1 MASCKQMILC
11 CCLAALL
18 AASTASSAS
27 AAGVGSDALAS
38 MPIREVTV
46 FKDGH
51 AFILHAGEVATDDEG
66 NVLLD
71 YLPTPVIGTFWPYAD
86 DPQAKLKA
94 VSAGKQRV
102 SLTKTA
108 LSIRDLLQA
117 NIGSRIEI
125 LEGEKYYRATIAGIP
140 TSSSEERE
148 AAAPSGSGPQLP
160 QPGQLIL
167 LQTETGMR
175 VIPID
180 RIQDVTFIDNPTA
193 QLEYEEIRN
202 LLKLQ
207 LDWGDRAPAKTAHVG
222 MTYLQK
228 GLRWIPH
235 YKLHIDGDGTVKVQ
249 LQATLLN
256 ELADLD
262 DVTANLLVGV
272 PSFDFKSTIDPIA
285 LSQTTAELS
294 QYFQENSQTAHAFS
308 NSMMIQ
314 TQGARM
320 SDFRAASSQP
330 AGDVDLGPDVAG
342 SGQNEEMFVFTIENI
357 TLAKGER
364 MVLPVGEWTMKYR
377 DVFRLEIPFAPP
389 LEIQQNFNS
398 SQQAELAKLF
408 HAPKVKHVL
417 RLTNNQRV
425 PLTTAPALITS
436 ERGVLG
442 QGMMTYTSP
451 GGTVDLTVT
460 TAVNVPVSHKEEEI
474 KRTPEAVTWR
484 KHTYMQID
492 MQGTISLTN
501 YRDKD
506 IELEVVRSVMGVADS
521 AASDGTITRPSAWDE
536 DFVGRPHWWNWY
548 SWPYWWTHMNSF
560 SRIEWKQTLKAGE
573 RVELSYQWHYFWTY

>member
-1 MASCKQMILC
+1 MASLKQVSRIV
-11 CCLAALL
+11 LAVVVTVLVPE
-18 AASTASSAS
+18 SSH
-27 AAGVGSDALAS
+27 AAGVGSNALAS

-51 AFILHAGEVATDDEG
+51 AFVLHEGDVTTDGAG

-86 DPQAKLKA
+86 DPNAKLRA

-102 SLTKTA
+102 SLEKTA

-117 NIGSRIEI
+117 NLGARVEI
-125 LEGEKYYRATIAGIP
+125 REGDKYYRATIAGIP
-140 TSSSEERE
+140 NSSAEEQE
-148 AAAPSGSGPQLP
+148 AVAPAGSGPQIS

-167 LQTETGMR
+167 LKTETGTR
-175 VIPID
+175 AIPID

-202 LLKLQ
+202 LLKLE
-207 LDWGDRAPAKTAHVG
+207 LDWGGRVPAKTARVG

-235 YKLHIDGDGTVKVQ
+235 YKLHIDGNGTVKVQ

-262 DVTANLLVGV
+262 GVTANLLVGV
-272 PSFDFKSTIDPIA
+272 PSFDFKSTVDPIA
-285 LSQTTAELS
+285 LRETAAQLS
-294 QYFQENSQTAHAFS
+294 PYFQEGSQTAHAFS

-314 TQGARM
+314 TQAVRM
-320 SDFRAASSQP
+320 NEFRHAPVQP
-330 AGDVDLGPDVAG
+330 AADVDVGPDVAN
-342 SGQNEEMFVFTIENI
+342 SGKNEELFLFTIKDV

-377 DVFRLEIPFAPP
+377 DVFRLEIPFTPP
-389 LEIQQNFNS
+389 LEVQQNFNS
-398 SQQAELAKLF
+398 TQQAELAKLF

-417 RLTNNQRV
+417 RVTNDQQI

-436 ERGVLG
+436 DRGVLG

-451 GGTVDLTVT
+451 GSSVDLTVT
-460 TAVNVPVSHKEEEI
+460 TAVNVPVSHKEDEI
-474 KRTPEAVTWR
+474 KRTPEAITWR
-484 KHTYMQID
+484 NHSYMQID
-492 MQGTISLTN
+492 MQGTIKLTN

-506 IELEVVRSVMGVADS
+506 IELEVVRTVMGAADS
-521 AASDGTITRPSAWDE
+521 VEADGTIRRPSAWDE
-536 DFVGRPHWWNWY
+536 DFIGRPHWWSWY

-560 SRIEWKQTLKAGE
+560 SRFEWKQTLKAGE
-573 RVELSYQWHYFWTY
+573 GVELSYKWHYFWTY

>member
-1 MASCKQMILC
+1 MASSCVVIAVPGLH
-11 CCLAALL
+11 
-18 AASTASSAS
+18 

-51 AFILHAGEVATDDEG
+51 AFILHEGDVQTDDEG

-86 DPQAKLKA
+86 DPNANLKA

-102 SLTKTA
+102 SLKKTA
-108 LSIRDLLQA
+108 LSLRDLLQA
-117 NIGSRIEI
+117 NVGGRIEI
-125 LEGEKYYRATIAGIP
+125 KEGNNYYRATIAGIP
-140 TSSSEERE
+140 TSSAAERE
-148 AAAPSGSGPQLP
+148 AAAPAGGGPQLP
-160 QPGQLIL
+160 QPGSLIL
-167 LQTETGMR
+167 LKTETGTR
-175 VIPID
+175 AISID
-180 RIQDVTFIDNPTA
+180 RIQDVTFIDDPQA

-207 LDWGDRAPAKTAHVG
+207 LDWGDREPAKTAHVG

-285 LSQTTAELS
+285 LRETAAQLS
-294 QYFQENSQTAHAFS
+294 QYFQDGSQTAHAFS

-314 TQGARM
+314 TQMARM
-320 SDFRAASSQP
+320 REVRPTPAQP
-330 AGDVDLGPDVAG
+330 DAGVDIGPDVAG
-342 SGQNEEMFVFTIENI
+342 SGRNEEMFVFTIENV

-377 DVFRLEIPFAPP
+377 DVFRLEVPFAPP
-389 LEIQQNFNS
+389 LEIQRHFNS

-417 RLTNNQRV
+417 RVTNNQKV
-425 PLTTAPALITS
+425 PLTTSPALITS
-436 ERGVLG
+436 EKGVLG

-460 TAVNVPVSHKEEEI
+460 TAVNVPVSHTEDEI
-474 KRTPEAVTWR
+474 ERTPNAVKWGSTNF
-484 KHTYMQID
+484 MQID
-492 MQGTISLTN
+492 MQGTMTLTN

-506 IELEVVRSVMGVADS
+506 IELEVVRTVMGVADS
-521 AASDGTITRPSAWDE
+521 AEAEGEISRPSAWDE
-536 DFVGRPHWWNWY
+536 DFIGRPYWWNWY

-560 SRIEWKQTLKAGE
+560 SKFEWKQTLKSGE
-573 RVELSYQWHYFWTY
+573 TLELPYKWHYFWTY

>member
-1 MASCKQMILC
+1 SDSC
-11 CCLAALL
+11 
-18 AASTASSAS
+18 S
-27 AAGVGSDALAS
+27 AAGVGSNALAS

-51 AFILHAGEVATDDEG
+51 AFVLHAGDVATDDGG

-86 DPQAKLKA
+86 DPNAKLRA

-102 SLTKTA
+102 SLEKTA
-108 LSIRDLLQA
+108 LSIRDLLAA
-117 NIGSRIEI
+117 NVGARVEI
-125 LEGEKYYRATIAGIP
+125 REGDKYYRATITGIP
-140 TSSSEERE
+140 ASSAEEQE
-148 AAAPSGSGPQLP
+148 AAAPAGSGPQVS

-167 LQTETGMR
+167 LKTETGTR
-175 VIPID
+175 AIPID

-207 LDWGDRAPAKTAHVG
+207 LDWGGKAHAKTARVG

-262 DVTANLLVGV
+262 GVTANLLVGV
-272 PSFDFKSTIDPIA
+272 PSFDFKETIDPIA
-285 LSQTTAELS
+285 LRETAAQLS
-294 QYFQENSQTAHAFS
+294 QYFQEGSQTAHAFS

-314 TQGARM
+314 TQTARM
-320 SDFRAASSQP
+320 GDFRRAPTQP
-330 AGDVDLGPDVAG
+330 VDNVDVGPDVAN
-342 SGQNEEMFVFTIENI
+342 SGRNEEMFVFTIENV

-377 DVFRLEIPFAPP
+377 DVFRLEIPFSPP
-389 LEIQQNFNS
+389 LEVQQNFNS

-417 RLTNNQRV
+417 RVTNDKQI

-436 ERGVLG
+436 DKGVLG

-451 GGTVDLTVT
+451 GSSVDLTVT
-460 TAVNVPVSHKEEEI
+460 TAVNVPVSHKEDEI
-474 KRTPEAVTWR
+474 KRTPEAITWR
-484 KHTYMQID
+484 NHSYMQID
-492 MQGTISLTN
+492 MQGTIKLTN

-506 IELEVVRSVMGVADS
+506 IELEVVRTVMGAADS
-521 AASDGTITRPSAWDE
+521 VEADGTIRRPSAWDE
-536 DFVGRPHWWNWY
+536 DFIGRPHWWGWY

-560 SRIEWKQTLKAGE
+560 SRFEWNQTLKAGE
-573 RVELSYQWHYFWTY
+573 RIELSYKWHYFWTY

>member
-1 MASCKQMILC
+1 MASLKQFSWIVL
-11 CCLAALL
+11 
-18 AASTASSAS
+18 TAIVAVFSSDS
-27 AAGVGSDALAS
+27 SHAAGVGSNALAS

-51 AFILHAGEVATDDEG
+51 AFVLHEGDVTTDGEG

-86 DPQAKLKA
+86 DPNAKLRA

-102 SLTKTA
+102 SLEKTA
-108 LSIRDLLQA
+108 LSIRDLLAA
-117 NIGSRIEI
+117 NVGARVEI
-125 LEGEKYYRATIAGIP
+125 REGDKYYRATITGIP
-140 TSSSEERE
+140 ASSAEEQE
-148 AAAPSGSGPQLP
+148 AAAPAGSGPQVS

-167 LQTETGMR
+167 LQTETGTR
-175 VIPID
+175 AIPID

-207 LDWGDRAPAKTAHVG
+207 LDWNGQAPAKTARVG

-262 DVTANLLVGV
+262 NVTANLLVGV
-272 PSFDFKSTIDPIA
+272 PSFDFKSTVDPIA
-285 LSQTTAELS
+285 LRETAAQLS
-294 QYFQENSQTAHAFS
+294 QYFQEGSQTAHAFS
-308 NSMMIQ
+308 NSMMVG
-314 TQGARM
+314 TQVARM
-320 SDFRAASSQP
+320 SDFRHAPVQP
-330 AGDVDLGPDVAG
+330 AGDVDVGPDVANTG
-342 SGQNEEMFVFTIENI
+342 RNEEMFVFTIKDV

-377 DVFRLEIPFAPP
+377 DVFRLEIPFSPP
-389 LEIQQNFNS
+389 LEVQQNFNS

-417 RLTNNQRV
+417 RVTNDQQI

-436 ERGVLG
+436 DRGVLG

-451 GGTVDLTVT
+451 GSSVDLTVT
-460 TAVNVPVSHKEEEI
+460 TAVNVPVSHKEDEI
-474 KRTPEAVTWR
+474 KRTPEAIAWR
-484 KHTYMQID
+484 NHTYMRID
-492 MQGTISLTN
+492 MQGTIKLTN

-506 IELEVVRSVMGVADS
+506 IELEVVRTVMGAADS
-521 AASDGTITRPSAWDE
+521 VEADGTIRRPSAWDE
-536 DFVGRPHWWNWY
+536 DFIGRPHWWGWY

-560 SRIEWKQTLKAGE
+560 SRFEWNQTLKAGE
-573 RVELSYQWHYFWTY
+573 GIELSYKWHYFWTY